1 MNINKI
7 IKEEISNLSEYLTHE
22 GVGLM
27 RYFSMTDAEKIGYL
41 PEGYPYEYLFNDFL
55 EETDTDYSGS
65 QYTDSDGNDIPND
78 EEFEIYNVP
87 EPIKRKYGLWLFKQI
102 NNHSLNIE
110 DSEYPAWSYFDRPT
124 LIKNQWL
131 IHFTADADSIANNGF
146 IYGVDDVDKL
156 GLTTHL
162 SDFEKKYGGYNFSY
176 ELSDFIRYGKTNRS
190 WQSQEY
196 KYGKEAVIFRASGVK
211 LWHHTDEEPQV
222 IFYGKTATNIIPITS
237 GEDKKYGVHSSRNNE
252 LLYESDDM
260 EDVVDWLVKNY
271 AQYRKHLYNK

>member
-7 IKEEISNLSEYLTHE
+7 IKEEISNLKEYLTHE

-27 RYFSMTDAEKIGYL
+27 RYFSLTDAEKIEYL
-41 PEGYPYEYLFNDFL
+41 PETYPYEYLFNDFL
-55 EETDTDYSGS
+55 EETDTDYNGS

-78 EEFEIYNVP
+78 EEFDIYSVP
-87 EPIKRKYGLWLFKQI
+87 EPIKRKYGSWLFKQI
-102 NNHSLNIE
+102 INHSLNIE

-131 IHFTADADSIANNGF
+131 IHFTEDADSISSKGF
-146 IYGVDDVDKL
+146 IYGVDDIDKL

-176 ELSDFIRYGKTNRS
+176 LLSDFIRYGKTNRS
-190 WQSQEY
+190 WQTQEY

-237 GEDKKYGVHSSRNNE
+237 GDDTKYAVHSSKNGEE
-252 LLYESDDM
+252 LYGSDDM
-260 EDVVDWLVKNY
+260 ENIVNWIIKNY
-271 AQYRKHLYNK
+271 TQYRKHLYNK

>member
-7 IKEEISNLSEYLTHE
+7 IKEELLNLNEYLTHE

-27 RYFSMTDAEKIGYL
+27 RYFSLTDAEKIEYL
-41 PEGYPYEYLFNDFL
+41 PDTFPYEYLFNEFL

-65 QYTDSDGNDIPND
+65 QYTDADGNDIPND
-78 EEFEIYNVP
+78 EEFDIYNIP
-87 EPIKRKYGLWLFKQI
+87 QDIKRKYGQWLFEKV
-102 NNHSLNIE
+102 NNHRLNIE
-110 DSEYPAWSYFDRPT
+110 ESEYPAWSFLANPK

-131 IHFTADADSIANNGF
+131 IHFTEDADGIAKNGF

-162 SDFEKKYGGYNFSY
+162 SDFNKKYGGYNFAY

-211 LWHHTDEEPQV
+211 LWHYSDEEPQV
-222 IFYGKTATNIIPITS
+222 IFYGKTATNIIPITG

-260 EDVVDWLVKNY
+260 EDIVNWIVKNY

>member
-1 MNINKI
+1 MNIKKI
-7 IKEEISNLSEYLTHE
+7 IKEEISNLNEYLTHE

-27 RYFSMTDAEKIGYL
+27 RYFSTTDAEKIEYL

-55 EETDTDYSGS
+55 EETNTDYNNS
-65 QYTDSDGNDIPND
+65 QYSDADGNDIPND

-87 EPIKRKYGLWLFKQI
+87 EPIKQKYGLWLFEKI

-131 IHFTADADSIANNGF
+131 IHFTTDADSIANNGF

-260 EDVVDWLVKNY
+260 EDVVDWIVKNY